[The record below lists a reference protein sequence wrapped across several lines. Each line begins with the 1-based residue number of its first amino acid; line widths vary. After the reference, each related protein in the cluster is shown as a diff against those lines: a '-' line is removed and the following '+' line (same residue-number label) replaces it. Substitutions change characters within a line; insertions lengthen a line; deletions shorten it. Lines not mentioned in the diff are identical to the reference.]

1 MACCA
6 DVDGEIPVGNLR
18 EATFEELWEG
28 PLMTRYRLWH
38 IEGRFENIPKCLAC
52 GGINFYK
59 MTPEEIHDYLEE
71 QGRLDLYPLYRQRL
85 EV

>member
-6 DVDGEIPVGNLR
+6 DVDGQIEVGNLR
-18 EATFEELWEG
+18 DASFEQLWEG
-28 PLMTRYRLWH
+28 PAMTQYRLWH
-38 IEGRFENIPKCLAC
+38 IQGDFEQMPKCFHC

-71 QGRLDLYPLYRQRL
+71 IDRLDLYDAYAARL

>member
-6 DVDGEIPVGNLR
+6 DVDGQIEVGNLK
-18 EATFEELWEG
+18 EKSFEELWEG

-38 IEGRFENIPKCLAC
+38 IEGDFEQMPKCFHC

-71 QGRLDLYPLYRQRL
+71 VGRLDLYEGYVQRL